1 MSLQDEIDQ
10 HRREIHT
17 DSYQMSI
24 GELINIYRDQELDIH
39 PEYQRFYRWSL
50 TQKSRFIESIL
61 LGIPLPSI
69 FVAQR
74 DDGVWDLVD
83 GLQRVS
89 TILELTGDL
98 VGEDGERLP
107 PLVLEGTKYL
117 PSLEGKLWA
126 TSGRESLT
134 VDQQRFI
141 KRAKISLSIM
151 LRESPAAG
159 KYDLFQRLNT
169 GGTFLTDQE
178 LRSALLVGTNVE
190 FYRWLSD
197 LAKSEAF
204 QTCVALSERQLEEQ
218 YDLELVVRFLILNEC
233 SPEDLAGLR
242 ELTEFL
248 TDGILKMARSETFA
262 KDYEKSDFLKTFRL
276 LEGALE
282 SDAFRKYD
290 PEREKFFGAF
300 SLAAFEV
307 IGLGLRKNIDQ
318 FKETDQARI
327 RRIVTDVVWHE
338 PDFLTST
345 GQRATQRIPR
355 TLVRG
360 RSVFGSEDSDSSSA

>member
-1 MSLQDEIDQ
+1 MVLQDEIDQ

-24 GELINIYRDQELDIH
+24 GELINIYRDGEMDIH
-39 PEYQRFYRWSL
+39 PEYQRFFRWTS

-98 VGEDGERLP
+98 RGEDDEPRP

-117 PSLEGKLWA
+117 PSLEGKTWE
-126 TSGRESLT
+126 SDEKSSLT
-134 VDQQRFI
+134 SDQQRFI
-141 KRAKISLSIM
+141 KRAKLSISIM
-151 LRESPAAG
+151 LRESPEAG
-159 KYDLFQRLNT
+159 KYELFQRLNT

-190 FYRWLSD
+190 FYRWLSH
-197 LAKSEAF
+197 LARSEAF
-204 QTCVALSERQLEEQ
+204 QTCVALSERQIEEQ
-218 YDLELVVRFLILNEC
+218 YDFELAVRFLVLNRCE
-233 SPEDLAGLR
+233 PEDLSGLR

-248 TDGILKMARSETFA
+248 TERILELAVSESFERAVEAA
-262 KDYEKSDFLKTFRL
+262 KFEKTFNL
-276 LEGALE
+276 LRDSLD
-282 SDAFRKYD
+282 SDAFRKYSPD
-290 PEREKFFGAF
+290 QERFFGPF

-307 IGLGLRKNIDQ
+307 IGLGLRKNIDKYQ
-318 FKETDQARI
+318 PNETDEVQ
-327 RRIVTDVVWHE
+327 RRVKDVVWVE

-345 GQRATQRIPR
+345 GQRATQRLPR

-360 RSVFGSEDSDSSSA
+360 RSVFSK